1 MTTKPLTSFPVGL
14 KVSLRKYFQKHHPDV
29 TPSSY
34 TGVVIGLVGDFIQV
48 KAPKAQEALARPA
61 SFLCYPNELSRAQGF
76 AAISPERQLAAARKG
91 GRSVPAEKRA
101 FSSSHDLAQRAGS
114 LGGKIGGKSPYK
126 NSRGAGSHE

>member
-14 KVSLRKYFQKHHPDV
+14 KVSLRKYFQEHHPDV

-34 TGVVIGLVGDFIQV
+34 TGVVIGQVEGFIKV
-48 KAPKAQEALARPA
+48 EAPKAQKALDRFA
-61 SFLCYPNELSRAQGF
+61 SFLCYPKELSRAQGF
-76 AAISPERQLAAARKG
+76 AAISPERQLATARKG

-101 FSSSHDLAQRAGS
+101 FSSSHDLAQRAGAK
-114 LGGKIGGKSPYK
+114 GGKVGGKSPYK